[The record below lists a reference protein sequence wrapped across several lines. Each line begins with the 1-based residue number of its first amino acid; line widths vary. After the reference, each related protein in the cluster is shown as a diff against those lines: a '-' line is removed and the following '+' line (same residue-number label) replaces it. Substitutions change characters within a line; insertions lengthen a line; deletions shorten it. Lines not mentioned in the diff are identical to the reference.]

1 MFQQLRLGD
10 ASEQVSW
17 TRMFQVMKQYCAR
30 YAPPQEAQVR
40 RACVTGIPVNS
51 LCLCGSHFAVTACVN
66 GLCGYS
72 RVRTEPAAGYRA
84 PYRWCQKT

>member
-30 YAPPQEAQVR
+30 YAPPAEAQAR
-40 RACVTGIPVNS
+40 RPHA
-51 LCLCGSHFAVTACVN
+51 A
-66 GLCGYS
+66 YS
-72 RVRTEPAAGYRA
+72 TLI
-84 PYRWCQKT
+84 